1 MIKLEKITADNL
13 EDVLKL
19 KVSKNQENFVS
30 TTAYSLAQAYVYQEN
45 AYPFAIYA
53 DDTLVG
59 FIILKEDISESFFL
73 GLAHSGVPPLNTAS
87 MICVFSCSASL
98 KGTMYT

>member
-1 MIKLEKITADNL
+1 MIKLEEITADNF

-53 DDTLVG
+53 DAHLWTL
-59 FIILKEDISESFFL
+59 L
-73 GLAHSGVPPLNTAS
+73 
-87 MICVFSCSASL
+87 CSDFTNRETNIHYGSSS
-98 KGTMYT
+98 